1 MDGQQLASQAGDLIA
16 KQIQAADKIVGE
28 LIETMDSDSSFIL
41 EKPDLLA
48 AILEYIAL
56 GKRIVSI
63 ARQYFADRNNPLIDF
78 IEGPD
83 LPDDEG

>member
-1 MDGQQLASQAGDLIA
+1 MDEQQLASQAGDLIA

-28 LIETMDSDSSFIL
+28 LVETMESDPSFLL
-41 EKPDLLA
+41 EKPDLLV

-56 GKRIVSI
+56 STRISSI
-63 ARQYFADRNNPLIDF
+63 ARQYFQENPFAGF
-78 IEGPD
+78 IEGLD